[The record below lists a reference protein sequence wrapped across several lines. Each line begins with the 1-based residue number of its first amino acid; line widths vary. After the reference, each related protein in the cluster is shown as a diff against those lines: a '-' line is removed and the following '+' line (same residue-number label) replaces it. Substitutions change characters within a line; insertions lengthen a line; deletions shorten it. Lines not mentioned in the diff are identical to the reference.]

1 MTYTVLHQ
9 NIISNIWIFFPP
21 ICTISCSHFVT
32 SVLGKKNKQTNCTVG
47 GWTVTRRTTQTTET
61 AKIGGGGACSGLYG
75 TKPNHHYITTFLQI
89 LCHQI
94 IWSCYATFSFL
105 TAAPTFSDENETNF
119 SLLTNLAGKHA
130 ILSYLTDP
138 VTHLTF
144 DFASAA
150 SQTVAPMNSPELQT
164 DPQVALDIQSEL
176 IFGNG
181 MVHLPQEWNFGTLTG
196 FPSPHTSPCPVT
208 ITPHSDSTKRYF
220 LYVTSHVQYKIIA
233 MWIEHP
239 TRLIIHV

>member
-1 MTYTVLHQ
+1 M
-9 NIISNIWIFFPP
+9 
-21 ICTISCSHFVT
+21 
-32 SVLGKKNKQTNCTVG
+32 G

-61 AKIGGGGACSGLYG
+61 AKIGGVGACSGLYG

-164 DPQVALDIQSEL
+164 DPQAALDIQSEL

-181 MVHLPQEWNFGTLTG
+181 MVHLYPRNETLV
-196 FPSPHTSPCPVT
+196 H
-208 ITPHSDSTKRYF
+208 
-220 LYVTSHVQYKIIA
+220 
-233 MWIEHP
+233 
-239 TRLIIHV
+239 